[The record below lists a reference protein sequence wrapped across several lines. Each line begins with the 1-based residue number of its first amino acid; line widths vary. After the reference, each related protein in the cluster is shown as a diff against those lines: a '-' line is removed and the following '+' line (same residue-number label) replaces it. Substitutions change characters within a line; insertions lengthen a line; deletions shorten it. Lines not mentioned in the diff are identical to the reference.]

1 MHWTSPLRFALF
13 LTNLLRFLQYPDDS
27 IDDMVD
33 AFKNDFN
40 KSDLYQLLSEESGN
54 PKLRQD
60 LNERYLSDYL
70 NMVYS
75 AQSDLEF
82 QVREARETYTSS
94 RSEDFFCL
102 P

>member
-1 MHWTSPLRFALF
+1 MHLTSSWRLALF

-54 PKLRQD
+54 PKLRRD
-60 LNERYLSDYL
+60 LNERYLSDFL

-82 QVREARETYTSS
+82 QVNKARETFTSS